1 MQPSHLR
8 SRKTHRI
15 APGEYVVA
23 SGDAVIS
30 TLLGSC
36 VAACLYDPGAR
47 ILGMNHFLLST
58 RRFVGETP
66 LNLTDAGRY
75 GIHSMELLINAMMR
89 QGARRDKLLAKAF
102 GGAAIYSTP
111 EEAGS
116 FNRVGFMNENF
127 IKEFLVN
134 EGIPLVSA
142 DLGGEQGRV
151 IYFDSIDYAVYVR
164 KIAKWQTTV
173 VAKRDHKWWEVSL
186 RAQEKEKEDTAV
198 NADIWL

>member
-15 APGEYVVA
+15 APGEYVVV
-23 SGDAVIS
+23 SGSAVIS

-36 VAACLYDPGAR
+36 VAACLFDPDAGVF
-47 ILGMNHFLLST
+47 GMNHFLLSS
-58 RRFVGETP
+58 RRFATEVP
-66 LNLTDAGRY
+66 LSLTDAGRY
-75 GIHSMELLINAMMR
+75 GINSMELLINSMMR
-89 QGARRDKLLAKAF
+89 QGARREKILAKAF
-102 GGAAIYSTP
+102 GGAAIYATP

-116 FNRVGFMNENF
+116 FNRVGAMNGSF
-127 IKEFLVN
+127 IKEFLRN

-151 IYFDSIDYAVYVR
+151 IYFDSNDFSVYVR
-164 KIAKWQTTV
+164 KIAKWQSTV

-186 RAQEKEKEDTAV
+186 SAQEKEKETIMD
-198 NADIWL
+198 ADIWL

>member
-15 APGEYVVA
+15 APGEYVVV
-23 SGDAVIS
+23 SGEAVIS

-36 VAACLYDPGAR
+36 VAACLYDPAAR
-47 ILGMNHFLLST
+47 IFGMNHFLLST
-58 RRFVGETP
+58 RRFASEGP
-66 LNLTDAGRY
+66 LSMTDAGRY
-75 GIHSMELLINAMMR
+75 GINSMELLINSMMR
-89 QGARRDKLLAKAF
+89 QGARREKILAKAF
-102 GGAAIYSTP
+102 GGAAIYATP

-116 FNRVGFMNENF
+116 FNRVGSMNGNF
-127 IKEFLVN
+127 IREFLLN

-151 IYFDSIDYAVYVR
+151 IYFDSKDFSVYVR
-164 KIAKWQTTV
+164 KIAKWQSTV

-186 RAQEKEKEDTAV
+186 RAQEKEKEATAT
-198 NADIWL
+198 ADIWL